1 MKKRLSILT
10 GLLLPLSLLAFSTDN
25 KDFSGLIANE
35 DPQIADLL
43 IEAEQ
48 GDAGAQYLL
57 GYMYTEGAGI
67 FQDPIKAIR
76 WYTRAAEQG
85 HRDAPIMLAMMY
97 AEGQGI
103 PQDFSEAVR
112 WYTVAALQGQ
122 SAAQLLLSD
131 LLLRS
136 QGNQA
141 DLVETYKWSFLA
153 EHSGQDVSESQCRM
167 TERMTSEQIAEAQQ
181 RAGDLFLRFAETS
194 VESGPIL
201 YVSKI
206 DEFSIRFPSPPR
218 RTVVQDN
225 ARLSA
230 VHYQSFSANNRIQY
244 NVSLQ

>member
-10 GLLLPLSLLAFSTDN
+10 GLLLPLSLLAFRTDN

-48 GDAGAQYLL
+48 GDAGAQYLR
-57 GYMYTEGAGI
+57 GYMDAEGVGI

-85 HRDAPIMLAMMY
+85 
-97 AEGQGI
+97 
-103 PQDFSEAVR
+103 
-112 WYTVAALQGQ
+112 Q

-131 LLLRS
+131 LLVRS

-230 VHYQSFSANNRIQY
+230 VHYQSLSADNRIQY

>member
-10 GLLLPLSLLAFSTDN
+10 GLLLPLSLLAFRTDN

-48 GDAGAQYLL
+48 GDAGAQYLR
-57 GYMYTEGAGI
+57 GYMDAEGVGI

-85 HRDAPIMLAMMY
+85 
-97 AEGQGI
+97 
-103 PQDFSEAVR
+103 
-112 WYTVAALQGQ
+112 Q

-131 LLLRS
+131 LLVRS